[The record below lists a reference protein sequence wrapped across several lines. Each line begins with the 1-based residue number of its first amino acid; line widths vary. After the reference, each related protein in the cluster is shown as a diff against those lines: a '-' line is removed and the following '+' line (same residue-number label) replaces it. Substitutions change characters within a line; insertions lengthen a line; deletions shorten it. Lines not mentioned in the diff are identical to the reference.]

1 MILLKVRIIKIIF
14 LSRLT
19 DFLVTNKDR
28 LEVLNNEMDN
38 IIDETKIEPVKNQI
52 LFKYQNAQNLDKL
65 VSEYYKEK
73 EDIII
78 RKDKLLDEAESEQ
91 LGFNRNKYIKINKTI
106 QILKK

>member
-1 MILLKVRIIKIIF
+1 MSFNWSSFKKKSCTDDFHCTKINEKCKLLINTSDFIKGKNNKKNF

-38 IIDETKIEPVKNQI
+38 IIDETKIDPVKNQV

-65 VSEYYKEK
+65 ITELFLLFNYY
-73 EDIII
+73 
-78 RKDKLLDEAESEQ
+78 
-91 LGFNRNKYIKINKTI
+91 
-106 QILKK
+106 